1 MTYNR
6 NVHVLYNEDDGFLD
20 LTRVFHESVCEDSEG
35 EEAEQDKLIT
45 KTNMASGGS
54 VSPGPVP
61 SNVDMMKCLIR
72 IEGKISHMETRLK
85 SLDIVEKKVS
95 GFDSELKKLWTDI
108 MDTRKQSEER
118 ISKIEEKAET
128 IDFSV
133 GLTNDNVVEIERDN
147 NRLRDEV
154 VYLQSQS
161 MRNNLT
167 FSNITE
173 TNTDGTEDTEKVLR
187 KFLEEKMKITKDQID
202 RMLFEM
208 VHRMRR

>member
-1 MTYNR
+1 
-6 NVHVLYNEDDGFLD
+6 
-20 LTRVFHESVCEDSEG
+20 
-35 EEAEQDKLIT
+35 
-45 KTNMASGGS
+45 MASGGS

-95 GFDSELKKLWTDI
+95 EFDSELKKLWTYI
-108 MDTRKQSEER
+108 MDTSKKSEGR
-118 ISKIEEKAET
+118 ISKIEGKA
-128 IDFSV
+128 DFSV
-133 GLTNDNVVEIERDN
+133 GLTNDMVVEIERDN

-167 FSNITE
+167 FSNIIK
-173 TNTDGTEDTEKVLR
+173 TNTDGTEDTEQVLR
-187 KFLEEKMKITKDQID
+187 TFLEDKMKNAKDLIY
-202 RMLFEM
+202 RMSFER
-208 VHRMRR
+208 VHRMGVWYKVGTGRL